1 MRVYPC
7 YFYTPALRIDCVVRS
22 GARANAMQVLDLE
35 DSIPARSKA
44 AARECLAAADLSRT
58 GLPGIMLRLNS
69 IQTPDG
75 LADLRMLLDLGGQ
88 VGGVPVQA
96 VLAPKI
102 AAGRDVAIYR
112 SLLSHLPNPPEIC
125 SFIETVD
132 AVENAFDI
140 AAASD
145 GLCFGQADLVSQL
158 YAPDESYLARARG
171 QLCVAAAR
179 YGLPAIDT
187 NSFELWDTEV
197 IRAQS
202 QAAKRCGFTGKAAI
216 HPNQI
221 DVIVQTFSVD
231 PGELDGYLRTIK
243 DYESDANGFAISK
256 DRVLAPPFV
265 AKARHMLAIFDPGR
279 GPAPLTRP
287 HTIDSRGGQL

>member
-7 YFYTPALRIDCVVRS
+7 YFYTPALRIDSLARS
-22 GARANAMQVLDLE
+22 RSRTGVMQVLDLE

-44 AARECLAAADLSRT
+44 AARACLAAADFSGT
-58 GLPGIMLRLNS
+58 GLPAVMLRLNS
-69 IQTPDG
+69 IETPDG

-88 VGGVPVQA
+88 IGGVPVQA

-112 SLLSHLPNPPEIC
+112 SLLSSLPDPPEIC

-140 AAASD
+140 AAGSD
-145 GLCFGQADLVSQL
+145 GLCFGQADLVSEM
-158 YAPDESYLARARG
+158 YSPDESFLAYARAR
-171 QLCVAAAR
+171 LCVAAAKYR
-179 YGLPAIDT
+179 LPAIDT
-187 NSFELWDTEV
+187 NSFELWDAEV
-197 IRAQS
+197 IRAQG

-216 HPNQI
+216 HPKQI
-221 DVIVQTFSVD
+221 DVIVETFSVD
-231 PGELDGYLRTIK
+231 QAELDGYLQTIK
-243 DYESDANGFAISK
+243 DYESDANGFAVTK

-265 AKARHMLAIFDPGR
+265 ARARRMLALFD
-279 GPAPLTRP
+279 T
-287 HTIDSRGGQL
+287 SRNPIR